1 MLSPMAGRT
10 DGREIGNLQGWA
22 MTTFATQHLDP
33 GSHMGEALFGLIM
46 TLTFTLGA
54 DLVIEAQGR
63 DGVRQM
69 LIGILGC
76 NLAWGL
82 IDGVLYVLGCA
93 FERGRLHRI
102 GYEVHAAPS
111 PLRARQLVAA
121 ELDELL
127 VPLIDAQQRDTL
139 CAAIVQR
146 LKTEAIAPQPLTR
159 KDLLGG
165 LESGLLVFACSFPA
179 VLPFLLFDEPR
190 FALRASNAIL
200 LALLFYLGYRHAQH
214 TLAKPWIAGLVFL
227 LTGLLLVVVAIQLG
241 G

>member
-1 MLSPMAGRT
+1 
-10 DGREIGNLQGWA
+10 
-22 MTTFATQHLDP
+22 
-33 GSHMGEALFGLIM
+33 MGEALFGLIM

-54 DLVIEAQGR
+54 DLVIQDQGR
-63 DGVRQM
+63 EGARQM
-69 LIGILGC
+69 LLGILGC

-102 GYEVHAAPS
+102 GYEVHTAPS

-127 VPLIDAQQRDTL
+127 MPLTDARQRDSL
-139 CAAIVQR
+139 YAAIVQR
-146 LKTEAIAPQPLTR
+146 VKRVPITPQPVTR

-190 FALRASNAIL
+190 FALRVSNAIL
-200 LALLFYLGYRHAQH
+200 LALLYYVGYRHALH

-227 LTGLLLVVVAIQLG
+227 VAGLLLVAAAIQLG

>member
-1 MLSPMAGRT
+1 MT
-10 DGREIGNLQGWA
+10 DLAAR
-22 MTTFATQHLDP
+22 HLDP

-54 DLVIEAQGR
+54 DLVIQEQGR
-63 DGVRQM
+63 EGARQIV
-69 LIGILGC
+69 IGILGC

-93 FERGRLHRI
+93 FEHGRLHRI
-102 GYEVHAAPS
+102 GHEVQTAPS
-111 PLRARQLVAA
+111 LLRARQLVAA

-127 VPLIDAQQRDTL
+127 VPLTDAQQRDSL
-139 CAAIVQR
+139 YAAIVQR
-146 LKTEAIAPQPLTR
+146 VKAGPIAAPRPVTR
-159 KDLLGG
+159 KDLLAG

-190 FALRASNAIL
+190 FALRASNTVL
-200 LALLFYLGYRHAQH
+200 LVLLYYLGHRHARH
-214 TLAKPWIAGLVFL
+214 TLAKPWIAGLVLL
-227 LTGLLLVVVAIQLG
+227 LTGVFLVSVAIPLG

>member
-1 MLSPMAGRT
+1 
-10 DGREIGNLQGWA
+10 
-22 MTTFATQHLDP
+22 MTKRLDP
-33 GSHMGEALFGLIM
+33 GSHMSEALFGLIM

-63 DGVRQM
+63 EGARQM
-69 LIGILGC
+69 VIGILGC

-82 IDGVLYVLGCA
+82 IDAVLYVLGCA
-93 FERGRLHRI
+93 FERGRLRRV

-127 VPLIDAQQRDTL
+127 VPLTDLRQRDSL
-139 CAAIVQR
+139 YAAIVQR
-146 LKTEAIAPQPLTR
+146 VKTGPIVPQPVTR
-159 KDLLGG
+159 NDLLGG
-165 LESGLLVFACSFPA
+165 LESGLLVFACSLPA
-179 VLPFLLFDEPR
+179 VLPFLVFDEPR
-190 FALRASNAIL
+190 LALRVSNTIL
-200 LALLFYLGYRHAQH
+200 LALLYYLGYRHARH

-227 LTGLLLVVVAIQLG
+227 LAGLFLVAVAIELG

>member
-1 MLSPMAGRT
+1 MSS
-10 DGREIGNLQGWA
+10 
-22 MTTFATQHLDP
+22 FATRHLDP

-54 DLVIEAQGR
+54 DLVIQGQGR
-63 DGVRQM
+63 EGARQM

-102 GYEVHAAPS
+102 GYEVHAARN

-127 VPLIDAQQRDTL
+127 VPVTDAGQREPL
-139 CAAIVQR
+139 YEAIVQR
-146 LKTEAIAPQPLTR
+146 VKAGPIARQPVTR

-179 VLPFLLFDEPR
+179 VLPFLLFDNPQV
-190 FALRASNAIL
+190 ALRASNTIL
-200 LALLFYLGYRHAQH
+200 LALLFYLGYRHAKH
-214 TLAKPWIAGLVFL
+214 TLTKPWVAGLVFL
-227 LTGLLLVVVAIQLG
+227 LAGLILVAIAVALG

>member
-1 MLSPMAGRT
+1 
-10 DGREIGNLQGWA
+10 
-22 MTTFATQHLDP
+22 MTKSAAQHLDP

-54 DLVIEAQGR
+54 DLVTEAQGR
-63 DGVRQM
+63 EGARQM

-76 NLAWGL
+76 NLTWGI
-82 IDGVLYVLGCA
+82 IDGVVYVLGCA

-102 GYEVHAAPS
+102 GGEVHAAQS

-127 VPLIDAQQRDTL
+127 VPLTDARQRDSL
-139 CAAIVQR
+139 YAAIVQR
-146 LKTEAIAPQPLTR
+146 VKTGAIAPPQPVTR

-165 LESGLLVFACSFPA
+165 LESGLLVFACSVPA

-190 FALRASNAIL
+190 VALRVSNTIL
-200 LALLFYLGYRHAQH
+200 LALLYYLGYRHARH
-214 TLAKPWIAGLVFL
+214 TLARPWIAGLVFL
-227 LTGLLLVVVAIQLG
+227 LLGLFLVAVAILLG
-241 G
+241 RLR

>member
-1 MLSPMAGRT
+1 
-10 DGREIGNLQGWA
+10 
-22 MTTFATQHLDP
+22 
-33 GSHMGEALFGLIM
+33 MGEALFGLIM

-54 DLVIEAQGR
+54 DLVVDAQGR
-63 DGVRQM
+63 EGPRQM
-69 LIGILGC
+69 LVGILGC

-82 IDGVLYVLGCA
+82 IDGALYVLGCA

-102 GYEVHAAPS
+102 GYEVNAAPS

-127 VPLIDAQQRDTL
+127 VPVTDALHRDSL
-139 CAAIVQR
+139 YAAIVQR
-146 LKTEAIAPQPLTR
+146 LKKAPIEPQPVTR

-179 VLPFLLFDEPR
+179 VLPFLLFDDSR
-190 FALRASNAIL
+190 FALRVSNMTL
-200 LALLFYLGYRHAQH
+200 LALLYYLGHRHARH
-214 TLAKPWIAGLVFL
+214 TLARPWVTGLVFL
-227 LTGLLLVVVAIQLG
+227 LAGLLLVAVAIQLG

>member
-1 MLSPMAGRT
+1 
-10 DGREIGNLQGWA
+10 
-22 MTTFATQHLDP
+22 MTIFAAQQLDP

-54 DLVIEAQGR
+54 DLVIQEQGR
-63 DGVRQM
+63 EGVRLM

-82 IDGVLYVLGCA
+82 IDGALYVLDCA

-102 GYEVHAAPS
+102 GYEVRAAPS
-111 PLRARQLVAA
+111 SLRARQLVAA

-127 VPLIDAQQRDTL
+127 VPLTDAQQRDSL
-139 CAAIVQR
+139 YAAIVQR
-146 LKTEAIAPQPLTR
+146 VKTAPPAPRPVTR

-190 FALRASNAIL
+190 FALRVSNAIL
-200 LALLFYLGYRHAQH
+200 LALLFYLGYRHARH
-214 TLAKPWIAGLVFL
+214 TLAKPWVAGLVFL
-227 LTGLLLVVVAIQLG
+227 LSGLFLVAIAVALG

>member
-1 MLSPMAGRT
+1 MN
-10 DGREIGNLQGWA
+10 I
-22 MTTFATQHLDP
+22 FATQHLDP

-54 DLVIEAQGR
+54 DLIIQEQGR
-63 DGVRQM
+63 EGAQQM
-69 LIGILGC
+69 LFGILGC

-82 IDGVLYVLGCA
+82 IDGMLYVLGCA

-102 GYEVHAAPS
+102 GYEVRATPS

-127 VPLIDAQQRDTL
+127 EPLTDAQHRESL
-139 CAAIVQR
+139 YAAIVHRVRTESAAAR
-146 LKTEAIAPQPLTR
+146 LVTR
-159 KDLLGG
+159 KDLFGG

-179 VLPFLLFDEPR
+179 VLPFLLFDEPQ
-190 FALRASNAIL
+190 FALRVSNSVL
-200 LALLFYLGYRHAQH
+200 LALLYYVGYRHAKH
-214 TLAKPWIAGLVFL
+214 TLAKPWIAGLAFTLAGLFL
-227 LTGLLLVVVAIQLG
+227 VAVAIQLG